1 MYAEYCLQTNKDG
14 KDVKQSLQIWK
25 SLGEVAVK
33 FWVDFL
39 PRAWRVRA
47 QSMSKELRRS
57 LFKKKERRS
66 EKTMWSG
73 FSESFE
79 LDP

>member
-25 SLGEVAVK
+25 SLGEEAVE

-39 PRAWRVRA
+39 PRSWRVRA

>member
-33 FWVDFL
+33 F
-39 PRAWRVRA
+39 
-47 QSMSKELRRS
+47 
-57 LFKKKERRS
+57 
-66 EKTMWSG
+66 
-73 FSESFE
+73 
-79 LDP
+79 